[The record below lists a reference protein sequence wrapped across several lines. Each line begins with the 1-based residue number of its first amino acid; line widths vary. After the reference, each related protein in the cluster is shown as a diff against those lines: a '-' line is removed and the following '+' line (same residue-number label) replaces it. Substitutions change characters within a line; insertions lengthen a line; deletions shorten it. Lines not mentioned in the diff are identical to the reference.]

1 MFTALRFFSFRQNDI
16 PELVNIHILYIYIY
30 VRSLTKVRDIL
41 FFPFKFMISASR
53 KSS

>member
-16 PELVNIHILYIYIY
+16 PELVNIHILYIH